1 MSKKYSSNDKDRLL
15 CERFRTF
22 VQSEGREWDTSLQTY
37 VPTGD
42 DRDPWRAS
50 AKERDRN
57 FGVEREYDHDED
69 EAPVQVSTDEERK
82 INGAIDVFLKKM
94 NSNSEGWWPQT
105 WVGGGTR
112 VWAGS
117 GYRELEPE
125 EIKDRAAK
133 ISARIK
139 QLRKDSKRLPF
150 TRKHIAID
158 LASNEHSAFTE
169 DEEHGLVPS
178 VFLFVQDHL
187 VKPIAADLGRS
198 KTDVQKMIELLTAAD
213 AAADADEGESQ

>member
-22 VQSEGREWDTSLQTY
+22 VQSEGREWDTSLGRY

-42 DRDPWRAS
+42 DVDPWRAS

-57 FGVEREYDHDED
+57 FGVEREYGHDED
-69 EAPVQVSTDEERK
+69 EAPVQASSEEEGK
-82 INGAIDVFLKKM
+82 INDAIDVFLEKM

-117 GYRELEPE
+117 GYRELTPE

-133 ISARIK
+133 VSARIEK
-139 QLRKDSKRLPF
+139 LRSDSGRLPF
-150 TRKHIAID
+150 TRKHIALD

-178 VFLFVQDHL
+178 VFLFVRDHL
-187 VKPIAADLGRS
+187 VPQVAADLGRS
-198 KTDVQKMIELLTAAD
+198 KTEAQNMIELIAGS
-213 AAADADEGESQ
+213 DEGELQ